1 PRLHLR
7 RTGLLQRADRAEQA
21 APADRDR
28 PAQRAR
34 ERGAELV
41 PHPSLQLQRCRVG
54 DARLRGAVVRGRLR
68 RVAAAPR
75 LPARRALR
83 APRGGGNGRRGSRRP
98 RTERTVGVGG
108 VRRRRG
114 CIRRRGL
121 RDEGGVATRPR
132 RVPAAAGR
140 RSGRM
145 TGVRRMWIDLANAP
159 HVLVCEPI
167 VKQLREEG
175 WEVLLTARDHAKT
188 VELARRRWSE
198 IEVVGGASPQGR
210 IRKGRAIG
218 ERAAN
223 LVRFARS
230 ARPTA
235 AFSHGSYAQIVAA
248 RACRIP
254 SVTMMDYE
262 HQPANHLSFR
272 LARRVVV
279 PAVFPAGALRR
290 FGAAN
295 GKVRRYDGFKEELY
309 LAGFAPNASIL
320 RDLGIDDAQVV
331 AVFRTPPDGA
341 LYHHGVAG
349 RFDELLGDAAER
361 EGVAAVLLPRDEKQ
375 GA

>member
-1 PRLHLR
+1 
-7 RTGLLQRADRAEQA
+7 
-21 APADRDR
+21 
-28 PAQRAR
+28 
-34 ERGAELV
+34 
-41 PHPSLQLQRCRVG
+41 
-54 DARLRGAVVRGRLR
+54 
-68 RVAAAPR
+68 
-75 LPARRALR
+75 
-83 APRGGGNGRRGSRRP
+83 
-98 RTERTVGVGG
+98 
-108 VRRRRG
+108 
-114 CIRRRGL
+114 
-121 RDEGGVATRPR
+121 
-132 RVPAAAGR
+132 
-140 RSGRM
+140 M

-198 IEVVGGASPQGR
+198 IEVVGGASPHGR

-375 GA
+375 GARYRDLRGVLTPKLPLDSLSLLARADLVVGGGGTMTREAALLGTPTYTVFAGELGAVDAELIRRGLLRDLRAESLPAFVRKPNGGAGVPAARAEAILRVVSEAVDDAAR